1 MTQTTWNAINTPI
14 SRRALFAGALGTG
27 VFALTA
33 CNSGGSGATTA
44 ELNTVKIMAP
54 FFDTTPPAADG
65 VIHKKL
71 EEMTGKT
78 LGITWVPNGAYGDKT
93 NITLAGDDLPHIMV
107 VQGKTPGF
115 VKNAQAG
122 AFWDLT
128 DKLKDYPNLVTT
140 LPAVQENSSINGK
153 VYGVFRGRTPMRT
166 AVILRQDWL
175 DRLGLEVPTTTEEL
189 YKVAKAF
196 TEGDPN
202 GDGKGGTTGIVIP
215 KWGAIGT
222 NSPYDVIEEWF
233 GAGNRWTER
242 DGKLIPSFETP
253 EFLEANKFVK
263 KMVDEK
269 LINADF
275 ATFDG
280 AKWNDA
286 FFNGKAGI
294 IIDVDSRIGQ
304 LLTLFK
310 QANPDD
316 FDKKV
321 AFTGNLKGP
330 DGKLYAHPTDG
341 YAGFLAVPKASVK
354 TEGELNA
361 VLELLNTMNSKEV
374 AVLMNNGIE
383 GVNFKVVDGGAAPIE
398 PATAEITVIKADVQ
412 NFAQLGTSVK
422 GNEFYTP
429 KQPSEYEQKV
439 YDERTKVMA
448 ENLKSAVYNPA
459 AAYVS
464 ATYVAKGAQ
473 LDNIIGDARIKYLA
487 GQIDEAGLKDAIKL
501 WNASGGTQIKEETNK
516 LWVEN
521 K

>member
-1 MTQTTWNAINTPI
+1 MKQTTWNAVNTPF
-14 SRRALFAGALGTG
+14 SRRALFGGALGTA
-27 VFALTA
+27 VLALAA
-33 CNSGGSGATTA
+33 CGQGSPAAA
-44 ELNTVKIMAP
+44 ELGTVKIMGPFLGTDAP
-54 FFDTTPPAADG
+54 LPGGALQAKVEAA
-65 VIHKKL
+65 
-71 EEMTGKT
+71 TGKT
-78 LGITWVPNGAYGDKT
+78 LNIIWAPNASYEDKT
-93 NITLAGDDLPHIMV
+93 NITLAGDDLPHVMV
-107 VQGKTPGF
+107 IQTKSPGF

-128 DKLKDYPNLVTT
+128 DKLKDYPNLATT
-140 LPAVQENSSINGK
+140 LPEVQRNSSINGK
-153 VYGVFRGRTPMRT
+153 VYGIFRGRTPMRT

-175 DRLGLEVPTTTEEL
+175 DRLGLKVPTTTEEL

-196 TEGDPN
+196 TQGDPN

-215 KWGAIGT
+215 KWPGSIGS

-242 DGKLIPSFETP
+242 DGKLIPSFETD
-253 EFLEANKFVK
+253 EFVAANKFVK

-275 ATFDG
+275 ATYDST
-280 AKWNDA
+280 KWNDA

-294 IIDVDSRIGQ
+294 IIDVDSRVGA

-310 QANPDD
+310 QANPND

-341 YAGFLAVPKASVK
+341 YSGFLAIPKSSVR
-354 TEGELNA
+354 TEPELKA
-361 VLELLNTMNSKEV
+361 VLEFLNSMNSKDVEV
-374 AVLMNNGIE
+374 LLNNGIE
-383 GVNFKVVDGGAAPIE
+383 GSNFKVVDGAAVTISPE
-398 PATAEITVIKADVQ
+398 TPEGKKVTEDVKS
-412 NFAQLGTSVK
+412 FSQLGTSVR
-422 GNEFYTP
+422 GNEFYAP
-429 KQPSEYEQKV
+429 KQPTDYEQKV
-439 YDERTKVMA
+439 YDDRLKVME

-459 AAYVS
+459 APFVS

-473 LDNIIGDARIKYLA
+473 LDNIIADARIKFLA
-487 GQIDEAGLKDAIKL
+487 GQIDEKGLKDAIKL
-501 WNASGGTQIKEETNK
+501 WDASGGAAIKEETNK
-516 LWVEN
+516 LWKEN